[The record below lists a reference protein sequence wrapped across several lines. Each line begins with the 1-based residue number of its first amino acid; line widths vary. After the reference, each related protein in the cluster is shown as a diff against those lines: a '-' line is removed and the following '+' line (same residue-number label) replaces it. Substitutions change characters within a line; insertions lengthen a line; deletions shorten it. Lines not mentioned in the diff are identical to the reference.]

1 MMNIT
6 QRIYKQSQI
15 RKFSSKINLKK
26 NLNSNKPPNPQPFVK
41 IRLQPGESDPLS
53 KIYKRPP
60 NPLYRPRWT
69 NKAQIISAE
78 DFNARPKVSFSEQFD
93 SMHDA
98 MVVLSWLD
106 EEKRQDIFQMY
117 LHLMVEQDKEFKT
130 TSHEYVMRVIGEKF
144 NLTAV
149 RVAAIVQNCHD
160 EEQAAKEGRMVNEKM
175 AKYVDAKIK
184 EHIDNAYMAYG
195 EKNPNEFVETPTGVA
210 GIGSSSGEV
219 VRVEDL
225 YDLDDLIKK
234 ADLREKGEAQLLI
247 DEKVYIEDV
256 DNEMVDSNV
265 NTDCLKLVE
274 KAKEFEKSKKD
285 LARNEDNKIEFA
297 LPDNGCIE
305 DEDGNKTESQR
316 RQRWKYVA
324 QTINVREQKKV
335 GKKSR
340 RGAKLKQTQKKGNTL
355 VEENGSTRVASVA
368 EVAQT
373 AWKPERD
380 ENEFIY
386 KGVKDAWLN
395 RQLKGEKYGWGRVPD
410 SMKAK
415 QEEEV
420 VVEEPESNEEEDSTD
435 AESESNA
442 SATENEKDEK

>member
-1 MMNIT
+1 MMNLT
-6 QRIYKQSQI
+6 QRIQTKSQI
-15 RKFSSKINLKK
+15 RKLSSKINLKK
-26 NLNSNKPPNPQPFVK
+26 SLNSEKPPNPQPFVK

-53 KIYKRPP
+53 KINKTTP
-60 NPLYRPRWT
+60 NPLYRPRWR

-78 DFNARPKVSFSEQFD
+78 DFAARPKVSFSEQFD

-106 EEKRQDIFQMY
+106 EGKRQDVYQMY
-117 LHLMVEQDKEFKT
+117 LQILVDQEKEFKT

-144 NLTAV
+144 NLTSK

-160 EEQAAKEGRMVNEKM
+160 EEQAAKNGLMVDEKM
-175 AKYVDAKIK
+175 AKYVDAKIR

-195 EKNPNEFVETPTGVA
+195 EINPNEFVESPTGVA
-210 GIGSSSGEV
+210 DIGGSSGEV

-225 YDLDDLIKK
+225 YDVDDLEKK
-234 ADLREKGEAQLLI
+234 AVLREQGEAQLLI

-256 DNEMVDSNV
+256 DNTMVNSNA
-265 NTDCLKLVE
+265 NSDCFKLVE
-274 KAKEFEKSKKD
+274 KALEFEGMKGQF
-285 LARNEDNKIEFA
+285 AREESDKMESA
-297 LPDNGCIE
+297 LPG
-305 DEDGNKTESQR
+305 GNDTETER
-316 RQRWKYVA
+316 RQRWKFVA
-324 QTINVREQKKV
+324 QTINVREQKRL

-340 RGAKLKQTQKKGNTL
+340 RGAKLKTNQMKDNTL
-355 VEENGSTRVASVA
+355 VEENGELRIASVA

-386 KGVKDAWLN
+386 QGVKAAWLN
-395 RQLKGEKYGWGRVPD
+395 RQHKGDKYGWGRVPD

-415 QEEEV
+415 QEEEIV
-420 VVEEPESNEEEDSTD
+420 KEAESNEEPEAGTDVD
-435 AESESNA
+435 AEKDTA
-442 SATENEKDEK
+442 ATTDDSKDEK

>member
-6 QRIYKQSQI
+6 RHIPRQSQI
-15 RKFSSKINLKK
+15 RKFSSQIDLKK

-41 IRLQPGESDPLS
+41 IRLRPGESDPLS
-53 KIYKRPP
+53 KIKRKPRDP
-60 NPLYRPRWT
+60 IYRPRWN

-78 DFNARPKVSFSEQFD
+78 DFNARPKVSFNEQFD

-106 EEKRQDIFQMY
+106 EGKRQDVYQSY
-117 LHLMVEQDKEFKT
+117 LHLMVEQEKEFKT
-130 TSHEYVMRVIGEKF
+130 TSHEYIMRVIGEKF

-160 EEQAAKEGRMVNEKM
+160 EEQAAKDGRTVNEKM
-175 AKYVDAKIK
+175 AKYVDTKIK

-195 EKNPNEFVETPTGVA
+195 EVNPNEFVETPTGVA

-234 ADLREKGEAQLLI
+234 AVTREKGEAQLLI

-256 DNEMVDSNV
+256 DDGTVDSNV
-265 NTDCLKLVE
+265 NNECLKLVE
-274 KAKEFEKSKKD
+274 KAKDFDVLKKD
-285 LARNEDNKIEFA
+285 LARNVDDKVEFS
-297 LPDNGCIE
+297 LPDNGSIE
-305 DEDGNKTESQR
+305 DEDGNKTDTER

-324 QTINVREQKKV
+324 QTINVREQKKL
-335 GKKSR
+335 GNKSR
-340 RGAKLKQTQKKGNTL
+340 RGAKLKKKQKKDNTL
-355 VEENGSTRVASVA
+355 VEEDGETRVASIA
-368 EVAQT
+368 EVSQT

-380 ENEFIY
+380 ESEFIY
-386 KGVKDAWLN
+386 KGVKTAWLN

-410 SMKAK
+410 SMKVK
-415 QEEEV
+415 QEV
-420 VVEEPESNEEEDSTD
+420 AEEPDSSAKADAADAETDSTKSVTD
-435 AESESNA
+435 DTN
-442 SATENEKDEK
+442 KDEK